1 MVAPALIAAAVRF
14 APELARLIG
23 GAKAEDAARV
33 VGDVLTTVVP
43 EARSEIEALEKLRL
57 SPELQLE
64 FRKQLLANELRLV
77 EIAAADTADARKRDI
92 EVRRLAGGSNDRAN
106 AMIALAAVG
115 SIGAMLAMLALGWFK
130 ARFADNI
137 SSEVFGA
144 LLAQLA
150 TLGSAFML
158 CLRDAFQFEF
168 GSSRGSRLKDETA
181 LAQSKEQLYG

>member
-1 MVAPALIAAAVRF
+1 MALPLIAAAIQF

-23 GAKAEDAARV
+23 GSRAESTARV
-33 VGDVLTTVVP
+33 VGQVLTEVVP
-43 EARSEIEALEKLRL
+43 GAKSEVEALEQLRL

-77 EIAAADTADARKRDI
+77 EIAAADTADARRRDV

-130 ARFADNI
+130 AKFAENV

-150 TLGSAFML
+150 TIGSAFLL

-181 LAQSKEQLYG
+181 LAQSKEYLNG